1 MTLGLL
7 FLFLFLL
14 SAAPHPPS
22 PDSGQQHGSLFR
34 DKAHTI
40 DGTDINIDTHQM
52 SERRTCQAPLEHLC
66 LVQPIFCKDS
76 ANECRTC
83 QAPLEH
89 LCRVQP
95 IFCKDST
102 NECRICQA
110 CLSIYAEC
118 SLSSAKIRNKTI
130 ATSVLPLFLFFFR
143 ISMVCMILHTC
154 HALPAAQHQH
164 MTTAGGISPVIFSL
178 FSL

>member
-1 MTLGLL
+1 MTLRLL

-22 PDSGQQHGSLFR
+22 PDCAQQHGYHFR

-40 DGTDINIDTHQM
+40 DGTGINIDTHQM
-52 SERRTCQAPLEHLC
+52 SERRTCQ
-66 LVQPIFCKDS
+66 
-76 ANECRTC
+76 T
-83 QAPLEH
+83 PLEH

-95 IFCKDST
+95 IFCKDSA
-102 NECRICQA
+102 NESRTCQA

-154 HALPAAQHQH
+154 HALAAAHHQH
-164 MTTAGGISPVIFSL
+164 MTTARGNIARYFHII
-178 FSL
+178 